1 MLVLKPM
8 GVNFESEKFPMTTID
23 SAYVEFPISRDE
35 IVLYFDIF
43 RQKVIDAT
51 RQVYAVGRPTNPF
64 NAVGG
69 DFDDF
74 DDGLEDF

>member
-8 GVNFESEKFPMTTID
+8 GVNFESEKFPD
-23 SAYVEFPISRDE
+23 NQRFAYVEFPISRDE